1 MKTNTVRVT
10 SVARQRTA
18 EVVTVTVE
26 GFQGEEAWT
35 ATGGDWD
42 RSKKKGRSGGGLVI
56 KSVDRGKWI
65 AVRKILIPL
74 KTSTATAVEA
84 RVAYILTEVL
94 DLFIG
99 QQVNVH
105 SVPPEFLKD

>member
-1 MKTNTVRVT
+1 M
-10 SVARQRTA
+10 
-18 EVVTVTVE
+18 
-26 GFQGEEAWT
+26 
-35 ATGGDWD
+35 
-42 RSKKKGRSGGGLVI
+42 I

-84 RVAYILTEVL
+84 GVACILTEVL

-105 SVPPEFLKD
+105 TVPRIFERLTHEMMRKDNDEHLLTRGT